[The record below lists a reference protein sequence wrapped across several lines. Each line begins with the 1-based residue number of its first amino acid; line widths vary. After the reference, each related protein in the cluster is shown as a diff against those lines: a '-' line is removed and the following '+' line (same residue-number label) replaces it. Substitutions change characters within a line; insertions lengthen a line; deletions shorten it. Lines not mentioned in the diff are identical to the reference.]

1 MRDILKP
8 RFVIN
13 KTQPEVVALLEKY
26 DHYSTEDY
34 IMTDEDRIVFSI
46 VKNLSTWERV
56 VWYAY
61 AEQHSIRKLAK
72 FFGVSFYDSRTAISD
87 LTKKIRSIANKN
99 KQHIQ

>member
-1 MRDILKP
+1 MKDCLKP
-8 RFVIN
+8 RFVID
-13 KTQPEVVALLEKY
+13 KSKPEVVALLEKY
-26 DHYSTEDY
+26 DHYSTGDY
-34 IMTDEDRIVFSI
+34 IMTDEDRICFTI
-46 VKNLSTWERV
+46 VKKLSIWERV

-99 KQHIQ
+99 KQRI